1 MAKQNE
7 PVSATIHLIGLLLSI
22 AALILL
28 VVFAAIYSTAWH
40 VVGFSIFGTS
50 LILLYLAS
58 TLYHFFHVT
67 SKAKEILKKIDHAM
81 IHILIAGTYTPICL
95 VAIRGAWGWSLF
107 GVIWGLAIIGIL
119 LKILINIKPW
129 VSATIYLFMGWII
142 IIAFVPLKKSIP
154 SEGLWW
160 LFAGGIFYTIGV
172 LFLGLDRIFPR
183 TRWFG
188 MHETRWFGMHEIFHI
203 FVLAGS
209 FSHFWLMLKYILY
222 I

>member
-7 PVSATIHLIGLLLSI
+7 PGSATIHLIGLLLSI
-22 AALILL
+22 AALTLL

-67 SKAKEILKKIDHAM
+67 SKAKEIFKKIDHAM

-107 GVIWGLAIIGIL
+107 GIIWGLAITGIL

-129 VSATIYLFMGWII
+129 ISAMIYLFMGWII
-142 IIAFVPLKKSIP
+142 IIAFVPLGKSIP

-172 LFLGLDRIFPR
+172 LLLGLDRIVPR
-183 TRWFG
+183 
-188 MHETRWFGMHEIFHI
+188 TRWFGMHEIFHI